1 MNHDLPELWLR
12 DLAGE
17 ALSASE
23 RALLAEALR
32 SDPELRRR
40 LLADHWV
47 DGTLRALGR
56 SAGDAAEFVRST
68 TSRWRH
74 EQDAATFVA
83 GTVARARPDLQMPT
97 RNRWRRWLAPL
108 AAAAMLV
115 LALGTWWF
123 LRPAGLGLRLAESQ
137 GAVAVTR
144 AGNAVPVSQG
154 LALQVGDR
162 VRLIPGHC
170 DPTVNLYDELVCVR
184 HGRVASIWPIS
195 ARGALL

>member
-108 AAAAMLV
+108 AAV
-115 LALGTWWF
+115 SGH
-123 LRPAGLGLRLAESQ
+123 RLPTHGQHHRELPIL
-137 GAVAVTR
+137 TR
-144 AGNAVPVSQG
+144 LEGNTRTPVG
-154 LALQVGDR
+154 F
-162 VRLIPGHC
+162 
-170 DPTVNLYDELVCVR
+170 
-184 HGRVASIWPIS
+184 
-195 ARGALL
+195 